1 VFLIS
6 SSPYCP
12 SIRRGDELLTMTLTH
27 AGIGREFQY
36 VSRKEVSMNSDALLN
51 IEELEIEP
59 ITDEILVSVLG
70 GLGEEDGFWPSCS
83 YTMCSSK
90 PIDE

>member
-1 VFLIS
+1 
-6 SSPYCP
+6 
-12 SIRRGDELLTMTLTH
+12 
-27 AGIGREFQY
+27 
-36 VSRKEVSMNSDALLN
+36 MNSDALLN